1 MKRVMP
7 IRDKEKVREI
17 KAYLKKK
24 NERDYILF
32 MIGINAGLRVSD
44 ILPLRVRD
52 VRGEYIE
59 VIEQKTAKLRQIP
72 INSSLKSALNVY
84 VRGKKDNDYLIKSRE
99 GMNQP
104 IGRWTAWKIIKD
116 AGVEVGLL
124 NLGTHSMRKTFGY
137 NYYRR
142 TKDIQTLC
150 KMLGHSDE
158 EITKRYIGI
167 EDDFIREQYLKHTNL

>member
-7 IRDKEKVREI
+7 IRDKEKIKEI
-17 KAYLKKK
+17 KQLLKKR

-32 MIGINAGLRVSD
+32 MIGINAGLRISD
-44 ILPLRVRD
+44 ILPLRIRD
-52 VRGEYIE
+52 VRGEFLD
-59 VIEQKTAKLRQIP
+59 VIEQKTGKPRPIP
-72 INSSLKSALNVY
+72 INDSLRKALNGY
-84 VRGKKDNDYLIKSRE
+84 IKGKKANDYLIKSRE
-99 GMNQP
+99 GINQP
-104 IGRWTAWKIIKD
+104 IHRCTAWKIIRD
-116 AGVEVGLL
+116 VGAEVGLH

-137 NYYRR
+137 NYYQR

>member
-1 MKRVMP
+1 MP

-17 KAYLKKK
+17 KEYLKKK
-24 NERDYILF
+24 NERDYVLF
-32 MIGINAGLRVSD
+32 MIGINAGLRISD

-52 VRGEYIE
+52 VCGENIE
-59 VIEQKTAKLRQIP
+59 VIEQKTGKMRYIP
-72 INSSLKSALNVY
+72 INESLKRTIAAY

-99 GMNQP
+99 GVNQP
-104 IGRWTAWKIIKD
+104 ISRWTAWKIIRD
-116 AGVEVGLL
+116 AGLEVGLH

-142 TKDIQTLC
+142 TKNIQALC

>member
-7 IRDKEKVREI
+7 IRDKEKIREI
-17 KAYLKKK
+17 KNALKKK

-52 VRGEYIE
+52 VRGEYID
-59 VIEQKTAKLRQIP
+59 VIEQKTGKPRPIP
-72 INSSLKSALNVY
+72 INDSLKRAITAY
-84 VRGKKDNDYLIKSRE
+84 IKGKKENDYLIKSRE

-104 IGRWTAWKIIKD
+104 ISRWTAWKIIKD
-116 AGVEVGLL
+116 AGFEVGLH

-137 NYYRR
+137 NYYQR
-142 TKDIQTLC
+142 TKDIQALC